1 MTTVKQL
8 DYPTFSN
15 SDELAGYSHIYRDDG
30 SYEIIR
36 KTKDGSAY
44 APTDSAILI
53 EQDPVALDKHIVTIP
68 HSLITHTVETTVHS
82 DISTEITNLQSAVA
96 GLPTPFTIKDH
107 SLYSNNS
114 TEFFIPDDRIFIPDC
129 FSIYQTT
136 NICFCSRYFSDDDI
150 LIAIYERSFVVIDFT
165 NEITHI
171 FRTGSMSYAQTS
183 TAAIIKN
190 GSFYWLP
197 HYNGTESTY
206 CYNHTTNTVSLVNHG
221 FGSIYTQNTTSLI
234 YSNNRIYLLP
244 GYAAASYIYY
254 ITEATNTWD
263 RIDISSATNRLY
275 TKQFLASNGKIFYT
289 PSTDNYHILIL
300 DTSDNTWAEV
310 AIGESTNYG
319 WESGTFVEGNNG
331 AVYLAPYIS
340 TNIIKIVL
348 ATNTLSLIASGMAI
362 NYRCSYGI
370 LASNNKIY
378 WGPDNER
385 YILVIDC
392 SDDSVALVDTGS
404 VVTHKCTGVFQ
415 NNNTVYFTPA
425 YSSELMYYIN
435 INTHNVTE
443 LAVPKYFA
451 YKDVCQRINSDHIV
465 CYNATTSNNN
475 CMDINISGDVCSY
488 KEIGGA
494 NGSCF
499 TDSTRIYSI
508 TNKLFYYDF

>member
-68 HSLITHTVETTVHS
+68 HSLVTHTVETTVHS
-82 DISTEITNLQSAVA
+82 DISTEITNLQAAVA

-107 SLYSNNS
+107 SRYSNNS
-114 TEFFIPDDRIFIPDC
+114 TEYFIPDDRIFIPDC
-129 FSIYQTT
+129 LSISETPINCY
-136 NICFCSRYFSDDDI
+136 CSRYFSDDDI

-171 FRTGSMSYAQTS
+171 FKTGNLYHAQTD
-183 TAAIIKN
+183 TTHIIKN

-197 HYNGTESTY
+197 HYSTSASTY
-206 CYNHTTNTVSLVNHG
+206 CYNHTTNTVSLVDHG
-221 FGSIYTQNTTSLI
+221 FSTIYTPYTSSPI
-234 YSNNRIYLLP
+234 YSNNRIYLSTSTDVT
-244 GYAAASYIYY
+244 SYIYY
-254 ITEATNTWD
+254 ITEATNTWG
-263 RIDISSATNRLY
+263 RIDISAATIRLY
-275 TKQFLASNGKIFYT
+275 NNHFLASNGKIFYT
-289 PSTDNYHILIL
+289 PATNNYHILIL

-331 AVYLAPYIS
+331 AVYLAPYKS
-340 TNIIKIVL
+340 ANIIKIVL
-348 ATNTLSLIASGMAI
+348 ATNTLSLIASGMTI
-362 NYRCSYGI
+362 NNRCSYGI

-378 WGPDNER
+378 WAPYNER

-404 VVTHKCTGVFQ
+404 VIARKCTGAFQ
-415 NNNTVYFTPA
+415 NNNTVYFTPEFN
-425 YSSELMYYIN
+425 SELMYYIN

-443 LAVPKYFA
+443 LAVPKYFV
-451 YKDVCQRINSDHIV
+451 YKDVWQRMNSDHIV
-465 CYNATTSNNN
+465 CYNTTTSYNN

-508 TNKLFYYDF
+508 TNKLLYYDF